1 MSLFLV
7 LWGVFGV
14 MTKNEYFFLRLEP
27 WLNTIPRAQSYLDIL
42 DPNYN
47 ANEKIDYDQDIS
59 AEMGVNAKDSMVGR
73 KHIKGKSGEMNEK
86 AYEMGGNPKDCMG
99 GGKEIRKH
107 MKWVE
112 IQKIVWGK
120 DDTKDK
126 TLADKAT
133 NMAKGAKDKV
143 IGTME
148 EAEKTV
154 QGYVDALKPS
164 EENRDKEVD
173 QTDIDVE

>member
-1 MSLFLV
+1 MKKVFILIVYVSTLILLFQ
-7 LWGVFGV
+7 G
-14 MTKNEYFFLRLEP
+14 TR
-27 WLNTIPRAQSYLDIL
+27 S
-42 DPNYN
+42 YN
-47 ANEKIDYDQDIS
+47 ANEKIDYDEDIS
-59 AEMGVNAKDSMVGR
+59 AEMGGNAKVGR

-86 AYEMGGNPKDCMG
+86 AHEMGGNPKDCMG
-99 GGKEIRKH
+99 EGKEIRKDNASQ
-107 MKWVE
+107 M
-112 IQKIVWGK
+112 IQKDQMRNDIKENVHDIK

-148 EAEKTV
+148 EAKKTV

-173 QTDIDVE
+173 QTDIDVERRPLDEKKYP